1 MKHWIT
7 FLIVFFSNMPL
18 QAQWT
23 NNTLLNL
30 QASSYTSS
38 VILSESDSRG
48 GTFIAFYK
56 PNGAGSY
63 DMCVQYL
70 DLNGV
75 KQFGADGITLTSYPN
90 NSATFVFNVMVDAQ
104 GFFIVCFQDQRNAS
118 PNATVAYKINRFG
131 QSLWETNAGTG
142 DGLMLGTGLS
152 PYPCQLTDGDYMF
165 AWNNTTNNRINY
177 QKVIAS
183 TGQVAWATAKEIL
196 PITSG
201 RTISRPQLVAH
212 TSNNWGM
219 VFQQRNGTVG
229 SPTPTTLFEKQF
241 DSSGTVLWTSTALAN
256 YVTSSTR
263 YYTVFSTGDVTY
275 INYYANPSGQ
285 NRFDALLQRVNGDG
299 TMPWG
304 INGSDFATDQAYY
317 EMTSN
322 AVFNSTANEVWA
334 VCTYSN
340 AAQSQYGIFT
350 QRFDA
355 TTGAR
360 LLSAAAQQ
368 VYAVSANTEQQPPSR
383 VSICG
388 EGELIFMFYDV
399 TTKIYASKINSSGA
413 LVWPGGKAELAGT
426 TNNKFRYNFTGV
438 SGNQSVLVWQETRLG
453 TDNAYAQN
461 ISCDG
466 LIGPIPVKMEY
477 FTGAK
482 QGANNLLNWKVSCTN
497 IPSATLSLERGPDSR
512 HFSSIYSITASALRC
527 LDAFS
532 YSDPKPMA
540 GINYYRLKMTDPNG
554 VVGYSNI
561 VALLNKKSG
570 VEIINCTPDP
580 VAGGTFKLNVSTS
593 HQIVMDIYITDVQGR
608 LVQKN
613 NHLLIDGFTA
623 LEMKVNDLAKGTY
636 HIYGMTSEGRTKTL
650 VFVKQ

>member
-1 MKHWIT
+1 MKKWIA
-7 FLIVFFSNMPL
+7 LAFSCIIYWPL
-18 QAQWT
+18 NAQWNT
-23 NNTLLNL
+23 NTLLNL
-30 QASSYTSS
+30 QASSFTSS

-70 DLNGV
+70 DQNGF
-75 KQFGADGITLTSYPN
+75 KQLGADGITLASYPN

-104 GFFIVCFQDQRNAS
+104 GNFIVCFQDQRNAS

-131 QSLWETNAGTG
+131 QSLWETTSGTG
-142 DGLMLGTGLS
+142 DGLLLGTGLS

-177 QKVIAS
+177 QKVISA
-183 TGQVAWATAKEIL
+183 TGQLAWATAKEIL

-201 RTISRPQLVAH
+201 RTITRPQLVAH

-241 DSSGTVLWTSTALAN
+241 DSSGAVLWTSSALAN

-263 YYTVFSTGDVTY
+263 YYTVFSVNDVTY

-304 INGSDFATDQAYY
+304 INGSDFATDQTYY

-350 QRFDA
+350 QRFNS

-360 LLSAAAQQ
+360 LLTDAAQQ
-368 VYAVSANTEQQPPSR
+368 VFAVSANTEQQPPSR

-388 EGELIFMFYDV
+388 EGDLIFIFYDV
-399 TTKIYASKINSSGA
+399 TTRIYAAKINSSGSLA
-413 LVWPGGKAELAGT
+413 WPGGKVELAGT
-426 TNNKFRYNFTGV
+426 TNNKFRYNFTGI

-482 QGANNLLNWKVSCTN
+482 QGANNLLSWKVSCTN
-497 IPSATLSLERGPDSR
+497 IPGATFSLERSPDSR
-512 HFSSIYSITASALRC
+512 HFNSIYTITASALRC

-532 YSDPKPMA
+532 FSDTKQM
-540 GINYYRLKMTDPNG
+540 GGLNYYRLRITEPNG
-554 VVGYSNI
+554 IVSYSNI
-561 VALLNKKSG
+561 VALLNKTTG
-570 VEIINCTPDP
+570 VEILNCSPDP
-580 VAGGTFKLNVSTS
+580 VTGETFKLNISTS
-593 HQIVMDIYITDVQGR
+593 HQTPVKIFITDMQGR
-608 LVQKN
+608 MVQKN
-613 NHLLIDGFTA
+613 NYLLVNGFTS
-623 LEMKVNDLAKGTY
+623 LTVNVNHLAKGTY
-636 HIYGMTSEGRTKTL
+636 HIYGITSEGRTKTL
-650 VFVKQ
+650 AFVKQ